1 MKQIIEAIKQSAIEI
16 KELIETGD
24 TSKSENENS
33 TGDTQ
38 LKLDIASDVIIERI
52 FKELP
57 EVKQI
62 VSEEQEEII
71 DVNEKNI
78 TNVLQKIKDEDQLT
92 DLKILFLVEDFNF
105 KFFQKLGFNIGD
117 IDYLQKPIEINQLIS
132 KLNSYNHLYKLD
144 NKFTNIDNFITQYSQ
159 SVIKGEML
167 GIVSH
172 QWKQPLNIIA
182 TAIINI
188 ELKSE
193 LELIRHEDIEHCVER
208 VHSTLGKITNMVHNF
223 ENIFKTSLLKSDF
236 DVTQAL
242 LKSIN
247 LISPQLNSH
256 KIKVTNNISK
266 KVFKTINFENELC
279 QSILCLLSILKDSII
294 RKYIEDSHFCG
305 NIKLQIENKDN
316 KIILKII
323 NQKIKMSNESFQ
335 NSLSLNSL
343 FISST
348 NDNNTKLYIAKNIIE
363 NKLSGD
369 LSIINDTNDVVFII
383 TI

>member
-1 MKQIIEAIKQSAIEI
+1 MNVTIFSNDSTLKKNIESYTNDIEI
-16 KELIETGD
+16 KQITTDSSSFQEILFSKPNLLIMD
-24 TSKSENENS
+24 S
-33 TGDTQ
+33 
-38 LKLDIASDVIIERI
+38 
-52 FKELP
+52 
-57 EVKQI
+57 
-62 VSEEQEEII
+62 
-71 DVNEKNI
+71 NEKN
-78 TNVLQKIKDEDQLT
+78 TTKLLQKIKEESQLK
-92 DLKILFLVEDFNF
+92 DLKILFLIEDFNL
-105 KFFQKLGFNIGD
+105 KFFQKLGFSIGD

-193 LELIRHEDIEHCVER
+193 LEQLKHEDIEHCVER

-242 LKSIN
+242 LKSVN

-294 RKYIEDSHFCG
+294 RKYTEDSRFCG
-305 NIKLQIENKDN
+305 NIKLQMENKDN
-316 KIILKII
+316 KTILKIT

-363 NKLSGD
+363 NKLNGD
-369 LSIINDTNDVVFII
+369 LTIINDTNDVVFII